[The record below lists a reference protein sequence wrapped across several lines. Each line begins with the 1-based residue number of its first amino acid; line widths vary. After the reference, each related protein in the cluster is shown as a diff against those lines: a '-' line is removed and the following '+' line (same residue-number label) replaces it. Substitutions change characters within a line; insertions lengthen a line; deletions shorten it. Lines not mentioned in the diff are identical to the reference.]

1 MLSQKEYQLLFKQD
15 NIKLKYDENAL
26 KEIAKIAIEKKTGAR
41 GLRNI
46 LEDIMLDVM
55 YDIPNKKTVITR
67 KRQPL
72 LFWLNIHKSLGK
84 YLPGLF

>member
-55 YDIPNKKTVITR
+55 YDIPNKKSSYNTEKTATTI
-67 KRQPL
+67 L
-72 LFWLNIHKSLGK
+72 A
-84 YLPGLF
+84 